1 MSTPDSELRAESC
14 EAVAPSP
21 RPARPRLPQGRV
33 VAKGREDRNVLA
45 VQVARPGTV
54 PHEILVHADEL
65 SPELLDGLRKD
76 IPDLPKLDTAERKGG
91 LDLRLEDDAGAHVKS
106 GLVSIEGPGGTTSVP
121 VARRPAGSAS
131 AACRPAAISSAR
143 RPRRAGGAAWR
154 SRCARATSRGR
165 PCGSTASPPRA
176 PPP

>member
-1 MSTPDSELRAESC
+1 
-14 EAVAPSP
+14 
-21 RPARPRLPQGRV
+21 V

-91 LDLRLEDDAGAHVKS
+91 LDLRLEDDAGA
-106 GLVSIEGPGGTTSVP
+106 T
-121 VARRPAGSAS
+121 
-131 AACRPAAISSAR
+131 
-143 RPRRAGGAAWR
+143 
-154 SRCARATSRGR
+154 
-165 PCGSTASPPRA
+165 
-176 PPP
+176 